1 MILMQD
7 SCSVSHEQ
15 FLGLVSD
22 TQTQQQIK
30 LRNEHSMRYPPFDVL
45 RVCPSILERF
55 MLALACA
62 FPLPFFS
69 TYSIIFLNPNYKKD
83 SRP

>member
-1 MILMQD
+1 
-7 SCSVSHEQ
+7 
-15 FLGLVSD
+15 
-22 TQTQQQIK
+22 
-30 LRNEHSMRYPPFDVL
+30 MRYLPFDVL

-69 TYSIIFLNPNYKKD
+69 TLPHNFSQSQL
-83 SRP
+83 